1 MMPTHTSC
9 RRHFPFSRAACLA
22 LLLFWGVDSIQAQE
36 SYELDSHDEWIL
48 EHSPE
53 PGSLAGQL
61 GQIRKLLAEGR
72 ANRALNLS
80 ERWIERNPNSEM
92 LDEAM
97 MIKADA
103 LVALND
109 EYESLYE
116 YEYIVRRWPSSPVF
130 AQACAREFQIAVE
143 YAHGKRRKLW
153 GIRFANAED
162 EAEELFIRIQERMP
176 GSQLAEMSG
185 MELGD
190 LYFRQRRMALA
201 ADMYAIFIKKYPKS
215 PYLDMARRRLIYTN
229 LATFKGPEFDVVGLI
244 EAKIELLQLIAS
256 QPAEAERLGASALL
270 TRIEESQ
277 AEKLLS
283 TAKWYLVV
291 ADPIGA
297 ELFIRRLVERYPE
310 TGSCVRALELIP
322 SILPRLPE
330 HVLEKTPNY
339 TLLRHAILGVQDEP
353 QEDEQED
360 EAS

>member
-1 MMPTHTSC
+1 MTLQPAS
-9 RRHFPFSRAACLA
+9 RRPDRSIFMGMACLA
-22 LLLFWGVDSIQAQE
+22 LLLCLGGEGVQAQE
-36 SYELDSHDEWIL
+36 SYELDAHDEWTL
-48 EHSPE
+48 ERKPE

-72 ANRALNLS
+72 ADRALNLS
-80 ERWIERNPNSEM
+80 ERWIERNPNSQM

-109 EYESLYE
+109 EYEALYE

-130 AQACAREFQIAVE
+130 AQACAREFEIAVE
-143 YAHGKRRKLW
+143 YAHGRLRKLW
-153 GIRFANAED
+153 GIRFVNAED

-185 MELGD
+185 IELGD
-190 LYFRQRRMALA
+190 LYFRQRRMNLA
-201 ADMYAIFIKKYPKS
+201 ADMYAIFIKKYPNS
-215 PYLDMARRRLIYTN
+215 PYLDTARRRLIYTN

-244 EAKIELLQLIAS
+244 EAKIELKQLIAS

-270 TRIEESQ
+270 TRIEESE
-277 AEKLLS
+277 AEKLLV
-283 TAKWYLVV
+283 TAEWYLHV
-291 ADPIGA
+291 ADPIAA
-297 ELFIRRLVERYPE
+297 ELLIRRLVERYPE
-310 TGSCVRALELIP
+310 TGSCIRALELIP

-339 TLLRHAILGVQDEP
+339 ALLRHAILGVQDEP
-353 QEDEQED
+353 SGEEQED
-360 EAS
+360 AS